1 VRRIIRYDL
10 VGFLQAS
17 RIPNLF
23 IIGAT
28 QYLTLAF
35 LTYSFP
41 EKRDIILS
49 LDFLILTMSTVFIA
63 AGGYIINDYY
73 DQKIDLINRPNKVV
87 VGTKMRRRIA
97 MLAHFLLSITGI
109 LLGFY
114 LDIKIGAIHIFSSF
128 CLWYY
133 SNFLRRLPLIG
144 NLVISFLTSLTILIV
159 AVYIERNEILI
170 FIYSAFG
177 FSIVLIREVI
187 KDIED
192 FKGDAAYGVQSIPV
206 LWGIRS
212 AKAFIYMVIMAS
224 MAFLVT
230 FIIRLD
236 NWLVTYYFLGLFPL
250 FMWFVYK
257 LYHADRKIHFRLL
270 RNFANLIIFT
280 GLISMLI
287 IKRW

>member
-1 VRRIIRYDL
+1 MRRIIRYDL

-23 IIGAT
+23 IIGST

-41 EKRDIILS
+41 EKRAIILS
-49 LDFLILTMSTVFIA
+49 IDFLIMTISTVFIA

-87 VGTKMRRRIA
+87 VGTKMRRRLA
-97 MLAHFLLSITGI
+97 MLAHFVLTTTGI

-114 LDIKIGAIHIFSSF
+114 LDVKIGAIHLFSSF

-144 NLVISFLTSLTILIV
+144 NLVISFLTSLTMLIV

-170 FIYSAFG
+170 FIYAAFG

-212 AKAFIYMVIMAS
+212 AKGFIYLVIIAS
-224 MAFLVT
+224 ISFLVT

-236 NWLVTYYFLGLFPL
+236 NWLVTYYFVGLFPL

-257 LYHADRKIHFRLL
+257 LYHADRKTHFSLL
-270 RNFANLIIFT
+270 RNFVNLIIFT
-280 GLISMLI
+280 GLISMIL